1 MIYGLAIYFGGVL
14 SGSLAAIFVI
24 GLCMTAHDADSED
37 RHSDY
42 TKPRVMPK
50 IREGKP

>member
-14 SGSLAAIFVI
+14 SGLMAVILWSACAI
-24 GLCMTAHDADSED
+24 GREADD
-37 RHSDY
+37 LDGCSDY

-50 IREGKP
+50 IWNGGE